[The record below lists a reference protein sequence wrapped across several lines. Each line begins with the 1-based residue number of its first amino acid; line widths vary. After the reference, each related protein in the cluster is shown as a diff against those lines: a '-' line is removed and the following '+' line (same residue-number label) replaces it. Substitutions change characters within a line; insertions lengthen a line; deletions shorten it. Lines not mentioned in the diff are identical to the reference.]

1 MVFSKPFYVFSWLF
15 LKRYFCAINK
25 LYQRK
30 MSDLTSKATVE
41 LQINGQQAQQT
52 LSQLRQN
59 ALQLESAIAKA
70 AATGNKT
77 DLKRLRKELT
87 DTKRQ
92 IREIESATQQVE
104 HVMRNLDKA
113 TPRELN
119 KALQT
124 LNRQL
129 DYIERGS
136 EAWKAQTDKIKRVKA
151 ELKAVNDQLRD
162 SEGFWDRFNRKMN
175 DWQTTLAA
183 GAAAVTGLVMA
194 GRSAV
199 KAYADMDAEMANVR
213 KFTGMT
219 AEQVELLNE
228 EFKKIDTRTARE
240 DLNKL
245 AEEAGKLGKTSQED
259 VLGFVRAANQI
270 NVALDELGDGATL
283 TLSKLTNIFGDEERL
298 GTEKAL
304 LAVGSVINEHS
315 QNCTAS
321 APYLA
326 NFAQR
331 MAGVGAQA
339 RMTIPEIMGLAAVLD
354 SQGQKVEMSS
364 TAVSKVIMDMFKQ
377 QDQIIKATGLNA
389 QKFKETVT
397 RNTNEGLLMLLEQLH
412 SLGNIDVLAP
422 VFKDMGENGARAAQV
437 ISALAG
443 NLEMIRWEQE
453 EAAKA
458 FEEANSVTEEYNV
471 QNNTVQAGL
480 DKARKRVSEM
490 AVELGEKLQPVMRHV
505 LSSTT
510 LLLRLLSTFVDFVG
524 KYKVEIISAAVA
536 IGVYNVA
543 VNLATIRTKAL
554 AAAHAAWNLIVR
566 TGNVLLPIYNVL
578 VLATSVAYNKVAGNA
593 TRAAAATRL
602 LNAAVKANPFG
613 LLATALVAA
622 VAAIAAWQSR
632 MRSARE
638 EQERLK
644 RESKQAATEI
654 KAVEGKIGEETSA
667 VKRLKEAID
676 SENIGSKKRN
686 ALINEFN
693 SRFRPY
699 LSHLLTEKSTA
710 QDLANAY
717 AEVVRN
723 LRSKL
728 LLEAKEKD
736 LKENV
741 GVRYGWEAQRLADYD
756 KVARDKGTAMTGVWL
771 KAAVDEEYSKGNMNV
786 RSLQDAVFKNH
797 IGPQRQREGYYN
809 SVENQLDT
817 SLGDLSTAYIRQY
830 ISTRVHEQRVNRKWQ
845 PYQKDIDA
853 AIEAG
858 MNVDDGG
865 GGGTGNVPTPTPTT
879 DTGGGSTD
887 KFQAEKDWKAR
898 EEATNRIAY
907 ATGEKDYI
915 AYTKRMLEI
924 EVDFNKKKLEHTD
937 LSSNERL
944 SIQAAYYEA
953 VQKQTE
959 NNNKLTIE
967 EEQAAYNEKVALEKQ
982 RFIDGEVSSAVYQE
996 TLEQMEMDHL
1006 RKMASLYAEGSK
1018 EQLQIQKQLQ
1028 DKLVANQQRH
1038 QRETEAAEK
1047 KHQDELAKMKD
1058 KYFGDNPSERQ
1069 AKYAADLALLTEVYN
1084 REIIAAGNNA
1094 KEKLRIE
1101 EAYQKARLALM
1112 EQYNIEGAE
1121 NNKGWLLQWNEDM
1134 MEFLESD
1141 FGKAVSGTLD
1151 VFTSSMSSVFQQL
1164 TTIVQAELEIQTAA
1178 INRKYDREISL
1189 AEGNNYKIKRL
1200 EKQKE
1205 KEIAKAKNEAN
1216 KKMFA
1221 MQVIQAVAQTATNA
1235 INAYG
1240 SAAAIPLVGFI
1251 MAPIAAAAAVA
1262 AGMLQVAAIKKQQQ
1276 ASEAQGYA
1284 SGGFTPEGRVD
1295 EPVGV
1300 VHAGEWVASQRLV
1313 HNPATRPILEALD
1326 YAQRTNTI
1334 GSLSAADVSSS
1345 ITAPAV
1351 LANSAVRSQSV
1362 PQQVIVQNVPEAP
1375 SDNGLTETIRLLRER
1390 LDEPF
1395 LTVNSVTG
1403 ETGIKQ
1409 AQDEYEKL
1417 IRNKTP
1423 KSRRT

>member
-1 MVFSKPFYVFSWLF
+1 M
-15 LKRYFCAINK
+15 
-25 LYQRK
+25 
-30 MSDLTSKATVE
+30 TSKATVE
-41 LQINGQQAQQT
+41 LLINGQQAQQT
-52 LSQLRQN
+52 LNQLRQN
-59 ALQLESAIAKA
+59 ALQLETAIAKA
-70 AATGNKT
+70 AATGNKA

-92 IREIESATQQVE
+92 IREMESATQQVDY
-104 HVMRNLDKA
+104 VLRNLDKA

-119 KALQT
+119 KALQN

-129 DYIERGS
+129 EYIERGS
-136 EAWKAQTDKIKRVKA
+136 EAWKAHTEKIKQVKA

-162 SEGFWDRFNRKMN
+162 SEGFWERFNRKMN
-175 DWQTTLAA
+175 DWQTTIAA
-183 GAAAVTGLVMA
+183 GAAAVTGLIMA

-219 AEQVELLNE
+219 AEQVAELNE

-304 LAVGSVINEHS
+304 LAVGSVINELS

-354 SQGQKVEMSS
+354 TQGQKVEMSS

-397 RNTNEGLLMLLEQLH
+397 KNTNEGLLMLLEQLH

-443 NLEMIRWEQE
+443 NLEMIKWEQQ

-458 FEEANSVTEEYNV
+458 FEEATSVTAEYDV

-480 DKARKRVSEM
+480 DKARKRVTEL

-505 LSSTT
+505 ISSTT
-510 LLLRLLSTFVDFVG
+510 LLLRFISMMVDFLV
-524 KYKVEIISAAVA
+524 KYKVEILSAAVA
-536 IGVYNVA
+536 VGIYNTA
-543 VNLATIRTKAL
+543 VHLATIRTKAA
-554 AAAHAAWNLIVR
+554 AAAHVVWNGLIR
-566 TGNVLLPIYNVL
+566 LGNALLPTYNL
-578 VLATSVAYNKVAGNA
+578 LLAGMKLAYERVVWQTRGA
-593 TRAAAATRL
+593 TAAQQAFNRAL
-602 LNAAVKANPFG
+602 KANPWG
-613 LLATALVAA
+613 LLLAGLTAA
-622 VAAIAAWQSR
+622 VAAIAAWR
-632 MRSARE
+632 AKVRAAAE

-644 RESKQAATEI
+644 KEAKQAATEI
-654 KAVEGKIGEETSA
+654 KEVEGKIAEETST
-667 VKRLKEAID
+667 VKRLKDAID
-676 SENIGSKKRN
+676 AENVGSNKRN
-686 ALINEFN
+686 ALIREFN
-693 SRFRPY
+693 NKFGTY
-699 LSHLLTEKSTA
+699 LSHMLTEKSTA
-710 QDLANAY
+710 QDIAAAY
-717 AEVVRN
+717 AEVVKN
-723 LRSKL
+723 LRAKM

-736 LKENV
+736 MKTTV
-741 GVRYGWEAQRLADYD
+741 GVRYGWEAQKLADYD
-756 KVARDKGTAMTGVWL
+756 KVARDHGSVMTGEWL
-771 KAAVDEEYSKGNMNV
+771 KAAVDEEYQKLMQNGGASY
-786 RSLQDAVFKNH
+786 SALQSAVFKNH
-797 IGPQRQREGYYN
+797 IAPQRMREGYYDN
-809 SVENQLDT
+809 VENQLDT
-817 SLGDLSTAYIRQY
+817 SMGDLSAAYMRQY
-830 ISTRVHEQRVNRKWQ
+830 ISTRVHEQRVNNKWK

-853 AIEAG
+853 AIETG
-858 MNVDDGG
+858 LNVDDGG
-865 GGGTGNVPTPTPTT
+865 GTGTVPTTTTTTT
-879 DTGGGSTD
+879 DSHTTKED
-887 KFQAEKDWKAR
+887 KFQSEKDWKTR
-898 EEATNRIAY
+898 EDALNRIAY
-907 ATGEKDYI
+907 ATGEKDFVE
-915 AYTKRMLEI
+915 YTKRMLEI
-924 EVDFNKKKLEHTD
+924 EVMFNSKKLAHTD
-937 LSSNERL
+937 LTEQERL
-944 SIQAAYYEA
+944 SIQAEYYEA
-953 VQKQTE
+953 VLKQTE
-959 NNNKLTIE
+959 NGTKLTIAE
-967 EEQAAYNEKVALEKQ
+967 EESAYNEKVATEKQ
-982 RFIDGEVSSAVYQE
+982 RYIDGQISYKVYEEAVEQ
-996 TLEQMEMDHL
+996 LEIDHL
-1006 RKMASLYAEGSK
+1006 QKMASLYADGSK
-1018 EQLQIQKQLQ
+1018 EQLQAQKLLQ
-1028 DKLVANQQRH
+1028 DKLLQNQQRH
-1038 QRETEAAEK
+1038 QREMEAAEK
-1047 KHQDELAKMKD
+1047 KHQDELAKMKE
-1058 KYFGDNPSERQ
+1058 KYFGDNPAERQ
-1069 AKYAADLALLTEVYN
+1069 AKYNADIALLQEVYN
-1084 REIIAAGNNA
+1084 REVLAAGNNA

-1101 EAYQKARLALM
+1101 RAFQKARLALM
-1112 EQYNIEGAE
+1112 EKYNIEGAE
-1121 NNKGWLLQWNEDM
+1121 NNKGWLRQWNDDM
-1134 MEFLESD
+1134 MDFLESD
-1141 FGKAVSGTLD
+1141 FGQAVSGTLE
-1151 VFTSSMSSVFQQL
+1151 VFSSSMSSIFQQL
-1164 TTIVQAELEIQTAA
+1164 TTIVQAELDIQTAA
-1178 INRKYDREISL
+1178 ITKKYDREISL
-1189 AEGNNYKIKRL
+1189 AEGNNYKVKKL

-1205 KEIAKAKNEAN
+1205 KEIAQAKNEAN

-1251 MAPIAAAAAVA
+1251 MAPIAAATAVA

-1284 SGGFTPEGRVD
+1284 SGGFTPEGGIN

-1300 VHAGEWVASQRLV
+1300 VHAGEWVASQKLV
-1313 HNPATRPILEALD
+1313 KNPATRPLLEALD

-1334 GSLSAADVSSS
+1334 GSLAASDVSQS

-1351 LANSAVRSQSV
+1351 LAQSAIRSQSV
-1362 PQQVIVQNVPEAP
+1362 PQPVIVQNVPSPAP
-1375 SDNGLTETIRLLRER
+1375 DNGLTDAIVLLRER
-1390 LDEPF
+1390 LDAPF

-1409 AQDEYEKL
+1409 AQEEYDKL

-1423 KSRRT
+1423 KSRR

>member
-1 MVFSKPFYVFSWLF
+1 
-15 LKRYFCAINK
+15 
-25 LYQRK
+25 
-30 MSDLTSKATVE
+30 MSDMTSKATVE
-41 LQINGQQAQQT
+41 LLINGQQAQQT
-52 LSQLRQN
+52 LNQLRQN
-59 ALQLESAIAKA
+59 ALQLETAIAKA
-70 AATGNKT
+70 AATGNKS

-92 IREIESATQQVE
+92 IREMESATQQVE
-104 HVMRNLDKA
+104 HVLRNLDKA

-119 KALQT
+119 KALQN

-129 DYIERGS
+129 EYIERGS
-136 EAWKAQTDKIKRVKA
+136 DAWKAHTEKIKQVKA

-162 SEGFWDRFNRKMN
+162 NEGFWDRFNRKMN
-175 DWQTTLAA
+175 DWQTTLMA
-183 GAAAVTGLVMA
+183 GTAAVTGLIMA

-199 KAYADMDAEMANVR
+199 RAYADMDAEMANVR

-219 AEQVELLNE
+219 AEQVAELNE

-304 LAVGSVINEHS
+304 LAVGSVINELS

-437 ISALAG
+437 ISALTG
-443 NLEMIRWEQE
+443 NLEMIKYEQQ

-458 FEEANSVTEEYNV
+458 FQEATSVTEEYDV

-480 DKARKRVSEM
+480 DKARKRVTEL

-505 LSSTT
+505 ISSTT
-510 LLLRLLSTFVDFVG
+510 LLLRFLSTLVDFIVR
-524 KYKVEIISAAVA
+524 YKVEILSAAVA
-536 IGVYNVA
+536 VGVYNVA
-543 VNLATIRTKAL
+543 VNIATIRTKA
-554 AAAHAAWNLIVR
+554 AAASHAIWNIAIKA
-566 TGNVLLPIYNVL
+566 GNALLPIYNIL

-622 VAAIAAWQSR
+622 VAGIAAWQAK

-644 RESKQAATEI
+644 REAMQAANEI
-654 KAVEGKIGEETSA
+654 KEVEGKIGEETSA

-676 SENIGSKKRN
+676 AENIGSNKRN

-693 SRFRPY
+693 TRFRPY

-723 LRSKL
+723 LRAKL

-736 LKENV
+736 MKETV
-741 GVRYGWEAQRLADYD
+741 GTRYGWEAQRLADYD
-756 KVARDKGTAMTGVWL
+756 KVARDKGTAMTGAWL
-771 KAAVDEEYSKGNMNV
+771 KAAVDEEYANGNMSYK
-786 RSLQDAVFKNH
+786 SLQSAVFRKH
-797 IGPQRQREGYYN
+797 IAPQQTREGYYD

-817 SLGDLSTAYIRQY
+817 SLSDLSAAYIRQY
-830 ISTRVHEQRVNRKWQ
+830 ISTRVHEQRVNRKWE

-865 GGGTGNVPTPTPTT
+865 GTGTVPTTTTTTTGSSGGT
-879 DTGGGSTD
+879 DD
-887 KFQAEKDWKAR
+887 KFKKEKDWKAR
-898 EEATNRIAY
+898 EEALNRIAY

-924 EVDFNKKKLEHTD
+924 EVEFNKKKLEHTD
-937 LSSNERL
+937 LTEDERL
-944 SIQAAYYEA
+944 SIQATYYEA
-953 VQKQTE
+953 LLKQSE
-959 NNNKLTIE
+959 NNTKLTIDE
-967 EEQAAYNEKVALEKQ
+967 EEAAYNDKLALEKQ
-982 RFIDGEVSSAVYQE
+982 RYIDGQVSYAVYQE
-996 TLEQMEMDHL
+996 TIEQMEIDHL
-1006 RKMASLYAEGSK
+1006 RKMASLYADRSR
-1018 EQLQIQKQLQ
+1018 EQLQAQRQLQ

-1038 QRETEAAEK
+1038 QREAEAAEK
-1047 KHQDELAKMKD
+1047 KHQDELAKMKE
-1058 KYFGDNPSERQ
+1058 KYFGDNPEERR
-1069 AKYAADLALLTEVYN
+1069 AKYNADLALLTEVYN
-1084 REIIAAGNNA
+1084 HEILAAGNNA

-1101 EAYQKARLALM
+1101 EAYQKARVALM
-1112 EQYNIEGAE
+1112 EKYNIEGAE
-1121 NNKGWLLQWNEDM
+1121 NNKNWLQQWNDDM

-1141 FGKAVSGTLD
+1141 FGKAVTGTLD
-1151 VFTSSMSSVFQQL
+1151 VFSSSMSSIFQQL

-1189 AEGNNYKIKRL
+1189 AEGNNYKIKKL

-1205 KEIAKAKNEAN
+1205 KDLAQAKNEAN

-1221 MQVIQAVAQTATNA
+1221 MQVIQAVAQMATNA

-1240 SAAAIPLVGFI
+1240 SAAAIPVVGFV
-1251 MAPIAAAAAVA
+1251 MAPIAAAMAVA

-1284 SGGFTPEGRVD
+1284 TGGFTPDGAID

-1300 VHAGEWVASQRLV
+1300 VHAGEWVASQKLV
-1313 HNPATRPILEALD
+1313 KNPATRPLLEALD
-1326 YAQRTNTI
+1326 YAQRTNSI
-1334 GSLSAADVSSS
+1334 GSLSASDVSQS

-1351 LANSAVRSQSV
+1351 LAQSAVRAQSV
-1362 PQQVIVQNVPEAP
+1362 PQQVIVQNVPEP
-1375 SDNGLTETIRLLRER
+1375 TPDNGLADTIRLLRDR

-1403 ETGIKQ
+1403 ETGMKQ
-1409 AQDEYEKL
+1409 AQDEYDKL

-1423 KSRRT
+1423 KSRR

>member
-1 MVFSKPFYVFSWLF
+1 
-15 LKRYFCAINK
+15 
-25 LYQRK
+25 
-30 MSDLTSKATVE
+30 MSDMTSKATVE
-41 LQINGQQAQQT
+41 LLINGQQAQQT
-52 LSQLRQN
+52 LNQLRQN
-59 ALQLESAIAKA
+59 ALQLETAIAKA
-70 AATGNKT
+70 AATGNKS

-92 IREIESATQQVE
+92 IREMESATQQVE
-104 HVMRNLDKA
+104 HVLRNLDKA

-119 KALQT
+119 KALQN

-129 DYIERGS
+129 EYIERGS
-136 EAWKAQTDKIKRVKA
+136 DAWKAHTEKIKQVKA

-162 SEGFWDRFNRKMN
+162 NEGFWDRFNRKMN
-175 DWQTTLAA
+175 DWQTTLMA
-183 GAAAVTGLVMA
+183 GTAAVTGLIMA

-199 KAYADMDAEMANVR
+199 RAYADMDAEMANVR

-219 AEQVELLNE
+219 AEQVAELNE

-304 LAVGSVINEHS
+304 LAVGSVINELS

-339 RMTIPEIMGLAAVLD
+339 QMTIPEIMGLAAVLD

-443 NLEMIRWEQE
+443 NLEMIKYEQQ

-458 FEEANSVTEEYNV
+458 FQEATSVTEEYDV

-480 DKARKRVSEM
+480 DKARKRVTEL

-505 LSSTT
+505 ISSTT
-510 LLLRLLSTFVDFVG
+510 LLLRFLSTLVDFIVR
-524 KYKVEIISAAVA
+524 YKVEILSAAVA
-536 IGVYNVA
+536 VGVYNVA
-543 VNLATIRTKAL
+543 VNIATIRTKAA
-554 AAAHAAWNLIVR
+554 AAAHAIWNIAIKA
-566 TGNVLLPIYNVL
+566 GNALLPIYNIL

-622 VAAIAAWQSR
+622 VAGIAAWQAK

-644 RESKQAATEI
+644 REAMQAANEI
-654 KAVEGKIGEETSA
+654 KEVEGKIGEETSA

-676 SENIGSKKRN
+676 AENIGSNKRN

-693 SRFRPY
+693 TRFRPY

-723 LRSKL
+723 LRAKL

-736 LKENV
+736 MKETV
-741 GVRYGWEAQRLADYD
+741 GTRYGWEAQRLADYD
-756 KVARDKGTAMTGVWL
+756 KVARDKGTAMTGAWL
-771 KAAVDEEYSKGNMNV
+771 KAAVDEEYANGNMSYK
-786 RSLQDAVFKNH
+786 SLQSAVFRKH
-797 IGPQRQREGYYN
+797 IAPQQTREGYYD

-817 SLGDLSTAYIRQY
+817 SLSDLSAAYIRQY
-830 ISTRVHEQRVNRKWQ
+830 ISTRVHEQRVNRKWE

-858 MNVDDGG
+858 LNVDV
-865 GGGTGNVPTPTPTT
+865 GGGTGTVPPTT
-879 DTGGGSTD
+879 TTTTGSSGGTDD
-887 KFQAEKDWKAR
+887 KFKKEKDWKAR
-898 EEATNRIAY
+898 EEALNRIAY

-924 EVDFNKKKLEHTD
+924 EVEFNKKKLEHTD
-937 LSSNERL
+937 LTEDERL
-944 SIQAAYYEA
+944 SIQATYYEA
-953 VQKQTE
+953 LLKQTE
-959 NNNKLTIE
+959 NNTKLTIDE
-967 EEQAAYNEKVALEKQ
+967 EEAAYNDKLALEKQ
-982 RFIDGEVSSAVYQE
+982 RYIDGQVSYAVYQE
-996 TLEQMEMDHL
+996 TIEQMEIDHL
-1006 RKMASLYAEGSK
+1006 RKMASLYADGSR
-1018 EQLQIQKQLQ
+1018 EQLQAQRQLQ

-1038 QRETEAAEK
+1038 QREAEAAEK
-1047 KHQDELAKMKD
+1047 KHQDELAKMKE
-1058 KYFGDNPSERQ
+1058 KYFGDNPEERR
-1069 AKYAADLALLTEVYN
+1069 AKYNADLALLTEVYN
-1084 REIIAAGNNA
+1084 HEILAAGNNA

-1101 EAYQKARLALM
+1101 EAYQKARVALM
-1112 EQYNIEGAE
+1112 EKYNIEGAE
-1121 NNKGWLLQWNEDM
+1121 NNKNWLQQWNDDM

-1141 FGKAVSGTLD
+1141 FGKAVTGTLD
-1151 VFTSSMSSVFQQL
+1151 VFSSSMSSIFQQL

-1189 AEGNNYKIKRL
+1189 AEGNNYKIKKL

-1205 KEIAKAKNEAN
+1205 KELAQAKNEAN

-1240 SAAAIPLVGFI
+1240 SAAAIPVVGFV
-1251 MAPIAAAAAVA
+1251 MAPIAAAMAVA

-1284 SGGFTPEGRVD
+1284 AGGFTPDGAVD

-1300 VHAGEWVASQRLV
+1300 VHAGEWVASQKLV
-1313 HNPATRPILEALD
+1313 KNPATRPLLEALD
-1326 YAQRTNTI
+1326 YAQRTNSI
-1334 GSLSAADVSSS
+1334 GSLSASDVSQS
-1345 ITAPAV
+1345 ITAPSV
-1351 LANSAVRSQSV
+1351 LAQSAVRAQSV
-1362 PQQVIVQNVPEAP
+1362 PLQVIVQNVPEP
-1375 SDNGLTETIRLLRER
+1375 TPDNGLADTIRLLRDR

-1403 ETGIKQ
+1403 ETGMKQ
-1409 AQDEYEKL
+1409 AQDEYDKL

-1423 KSRRT
+1423 KSRR

>member
-1 MVFSKPFYVFSWLF
+1 
-15 LKRYFCAINK
+15 
-25 LYQRK
+25 
-30 MSDLTSKATVE
+30 MSDMTSKATVE
-41 LQINGQQAQQT
+41 LLINGQQAQQT
-52 LSQLRQN
+52 LNQLRQN
-59 ALQLESAIAKA
+59 ALQLETAIAKA
-70 AATGNKT
+70 AATGNKS

-92 IREIESATQQVE
+92 IREMESATQQVE
-104 HVMRNLDKA
+104 HVLRNLDKA

-119 KALQT
+119 KTLQN

-129 DYIERGS
+129 EYMERGS
-136 EAWKAQTDKIKRVKA
+136 DAWKAHAEKIKKVKA

-175 DWQTTLAA
+175 DWQTTLMA
-183 GAAAVTGLVMA
+183 GTAAVTGLIMA

-199 KAYADMDAEMANVR
+199 RAYADMDAEMANVR

-219 AEQVELLNE
+219 AEQVAELNE

-283 TLSKLTNIFGDEERL
+283 TLSKLTNIFGDEEKL

-304 LAVGSVINEHS
+304 LAVGSVINELS

-443 NLEMIRWEQE
+443 NLEMIKYEQQ

-458 FEEANSVTEEYNV
+458 FQEATSVTEEYDV

-480 DKARKRVSEM
+480 DKARKRVTEL
-490 AVELGEKLQPVMRHV
+490 AVELGKKLQPVMRHV
-505 LSSTT
+505 ISSTT
-510 LLLRLLSTFVDFVG
+510 LLLRFLSTLVDFIVR
-524 KYKVEIISAAVA
+524 YKVEILSAAVA
-536 IGVYNVA
+536 VGVYNVA
-543 VNLATIRTKAL
+543 VNIATIRTKAA
-554 AAAHAAWNLIVR
+554 AAAHAVWNIAIKA
-566 TGNVLLPIYNVL
+566 GNALLPIYNIL

-622 VAAIAAWQSR
+622 VAGIAAWQAK

-644 RESKQAATEI
+644 REAMQAANEI
-654 KAVEGKIGEETSA
+654 KEVEGKIGEETSA

-676 SENIGSKKRN
+676 AENIGSNKRN

-693 SRFRPY
+693 TRFRPY

-723 LRSKL
+723 LRAKL

-736 LKENV
+736 MKETV
-741 GVRYGWEAQRLADYD
+741 GTRYGWEAQRLADYD
-756 KVARDKGTAMTGVWL
+756 KVAREKGTAMTGAWL
-771 KAAVDEEYSKGNMNV
+771 KAAVDEEYANGNMSYK
-786 RSLQDAVFKNH
+786 SLQSAVFRKH
-797 IGPQRQREGYYN
+797 IAPQQTREGYYD

-817 SLGDLSTAYIRQY
+817 SLSDLSAAYMRQY
-830 ISTRVHEQRVNRKWQ
+830 ISTRVHEQRVNRKWE

-858 MNVDDGG
+858 LNVDV
-865 GGGTGNVPTPTPTT
+865 GGGTGTVPTTT
-879 DTGGGSTD
+879 TTTTSSSGGTDD
-887 KFQAEKDWKAR
+887 KFKKEKDWKAR
-898 EEATNRIAY
+898 EEALNRIAY

-924 EVDFNKKKLEHTD
+924 EVEFNKKKLEHTD
-937 LSSNERL
+937 LTEDERL
-944 SIQAAYYEA
+944 SIQATYYEA
-953 VQKQTE
+953 LLKQTE
-959 NNNKLTIE
+959 NNTKLTIE
-967 EEQAAYNEKVALEKQ
+967 EEEAAYNDKLALEKQ
-982 RFIDGEVSSAVYQE
+982 RYIDGQVSYAVYQE
-996 TLEQMEMDHL
+996 TIEQMEIDHL
-1006 RKMASLYAEGSK
+1006 RKMASLYADGSR
-1018 EQLQIQKQLQ
+1018 EQLQAQRQLQ

-1038 QRETEAAEK
+1038 QREAEAAEK
-1047 KHQDELAKMKD
+1047 KHQDELAKMKE
-1058 KYFGDNPSERQ
+1058 KYFGDNPEERRV
-1069 AKYAADLALLTEVYN
+1069 KYNADLALLTEVYN
-1084 REIIAAGNNA
+1084 REILAAGNNA

-1101 EAYQKARLALM
+1101 EAYQKARIALM
-1112 EQYNIEGAE
+1112 EKYNIEGAE
-1121 NNKGWLLQWNEDM
+1121 NNKNWLQQWNDDM

-1141 FGKAVSGTLD
+1141 FGKAVTGTLD
-1151 VFTSSMSSVFQQL
+1151 VFSSSMSSIFQQL

-1189 AEGNNYKIKRL
+1189 AEGNNYKIKKL

-1205 KEIAKAKNEAN
+1205 KELAQAKNEAN

-1240 SAAAIPLVGFI
+1240 SAAAIPVVGFV
-1251 MAPIAAAAAVA
+1251 MAPIAAAMAVA

-1284 SGGFTPEGRVD
+1284 AGGFTPDGAID

-1300 VHAGEWVASQRLV
+1300 VHAGEWVASQKLV
-1313 HNPATRPILEALD
+1313 KNPATRPLLEALD
-1326 YAQRTNTI
+1326 YAQRTNSI
-1334 GSLSAADVSSS
+1334 GSLSASDVSQS
-1345 ITAPAV
+1345 ITAPSV
-1351 LANSAVRSQSV
+1351 LAQSAVRAQSV
-1362 PQQVIVQNVPEAP
+1362 PQQVIVQNVPEP
-1375 SDNGLTETIRLLRER
+1375 TPDNGLADTIRLLRDR

-1403 ETGIKQ
+1403 ETGMKQ
-1409 AQDEYEKL
+1409 AQDEYDKL

-1423 KSRRT
+1423 KSRR

>member
-1 MVFSKPFYVFSWLF
+1 
-15 LKRYFCAINK
+15 
-25 LYQRK
+25 
-30 MSDLTSKATVE
+30 MSDMTSKATVE
-41 LQINGQQAQQT
+41 LLINGQQAQQT
-52 LSQLRQN
+52 LNQLRQN
-59 ALQLESAIAKA
+59 ALQLETAIAKA
-70 AATGNKT
+70 AATGNKS

-92 IREIESATQQVE
+92 IREMESATQQVE
-104 HVMRNLDKA
+104 HVLRNLDKA

-119 KALQT
+119 KALQN

-129 DYIERGS
+129 EYIERGS
-136 EAWKAQTDKIKRVKA
+136 DAWKAHTEKIKQVKA

-162 SEGFWDRFNRKMN
+162 NEGFWDRFNRKMN
-175 DWQTTLAA
+175 DWQTTLMA
-183 GAAAVTGLVMA
+183 GTAAVTGLIMA

-199 KAYADMDAEMANVR
+199 RAYADMDAEMANVR

-219 AEQVELLNE
+219 AEQVAELNE

-304 LAVGSVINEHS
+304 LAVGSVINELS

-443 NLEMIRWEQE
+443 NLEMIKYEQQ

-458 FEEANSVTEEYNV
+458 FQEATSVTEEYDV

-480 DKARKRVSEM
+480 DKARKRVTEL

-505 LSSTT
+505 ISSTT
-510 LLLRLLSTFVDFVG
+510 LLLRFLSTLVDFIVR
-524 KYKVEIISAAVA
+524 YKVEILSAAVA
-536 IGVYNVA
+536 VGVYNVA
-543 VNLATIRTKAL
+543 VNIATIRTKAA
-554 AAAHAAWNLIVR
+554 AAAHAIWNIAIKA
-566 TGNVLLPIYNVL
+566 GNALLPIYNIL

-622 VAAIAAWQSR
+622 VAGIAAWQAK

-644 RESKQAATEI
+644 REAMQAANEI
-654 KAVEGKIGEETSA
+654 KEVEGKIGEETSA

-676 SENIGSKKRN
+676 AENIGSNKRN

-693 SRFRPY
+693 TRFRPY

-723 LRSKL
+723 LRAKL

-736 LKENV
+736 MKETV
-741 GVRYGWEAQRLADYD
+741 GTRYGWEAQRLADYD
-756 KVARDKGTAMTGVWL
+756 KVARDKGTAMTGAWL
-771 KAAVDEEYSKGNMNV
+771 KAAVDEEYANGNMSYK
-786 RSLQDAVFKNH
+786 SLQSAVFRKH
-797 IGPQRQREGYYN
+797 IAPQQTREGYYD

-817 SLGDLSTAYIRQY
+817 SLSDLSAAYIRQY
-830 ISTRVHEQRVNRKWQ
+830 ISTRVHEQRVNRKWE

-858 MNVDDGG
+858 LNVDV
-865 GGGTGNVPTPTPTT
+865 GGGTGTVPTTT
-879 DTGGGSTD
+879 TTTTSSSGGTDD
-887 KFQAEKDWKAR
+887 KFKKEKDWKAR
-898 EEATNRIAY
+898 EEALNRIAY

-924 EVDFNKKKLEHTD
+924 EVEFNKKKLEHTD
-937 LSSNERL
+937 LTEDERL
-944 SIQAAYYEA
+944 SIQATYYEA
-953 VQKQTE
+953 LLKQTE
-959 NNNKLTIE
+959 NNTKLTIE
-967 EEQAAYNEKVALEKQ
+967 EEEAAYNDKLALEKQ
-982 RFIDGEVSSAVYQE
+982 RYIDGQVSYAVYQE
-996 TLEQMEMDHL
+996 TIEQMEIDHL
-1006 RKMASLYAEGSK
+1006 RKMASLYADGSR
-1018 EQLQIQKQLQ
+1018 EQLQAQRQLQ

-1038 QRETEAAEK
+1038 QREAEAAEK
-1047 KHQDELAKMKD
+1047 KHQDELAKMKE
-1058 KYFGDNPSERQ
+1058 KYFGDNPEERR
-1069 AKYAADLALLTEVYN
+1069 AKYNADLALLTEVYN
-1084 REIIAAGNNA
+1084 REILAAGNNA

-1101 EAYQKARLALM
+1101 EAYQKARVALM
-1112 EQYNIEGAE
+1112 EKYNIEGAE
-1121 NNKGWLLQWNEDM
+1121 NNKNWLQQWNDDM

-1141 FGKAVSGTLD
+1141 FGKAVTGTLD
-1151 VFTSSMSSVFQQL
+1151 VFSSSMSSIFQQL

-1189 AEGNNYKIKRL
+1189 AEGNNYKIKKL

-1205 KEIAKAKNEAN
+1205 KELAQAKNEAN

-1240 SAAAIPLVGFI
+1240 SAAAIPVVGFV
-1251 MAPIAAAAAVA
+1251 MAPIAAAMAVA

-1284 SGGFTPEGRVD
+1284 AGGFTPDGAID

-1300 VHAGEWVASQRLV
+1300 VHAGEWVASQKLV
-1313 HNPATRPILEALD
+1313 KNPATRPLLEALD
-1326 YAQRTNTI
+1326 YAQRTNSI
-1334 GSLSAADVSSS
+1334 GSLSASDVSQS
-1345 ITAPAV
+1345 ITAPSV
-1351 LANSAVRSQSV
+1351 LAQSAVRAQSV
-1362 PQQVIVQNVPEAP
+1362 PLQVIVQNVPEP
-1375 SDNGLTETIRLLRER
+1375 TPDNGLADTIRLLRDR

-1403 ETGIKQ
+1403 ETGMKQ
-1409 AQDEYEKL
+1409 AQDEYDKL

-1423 KSRRT
+1423 KSRR

>member
-1 MVFSKPFYVFSWLF
+1 M
-15 LKRYFCAINK
+15 
-25 LYQRK
+25 
-30 MSDLTSKATVE
+30 TSKATVE
-41 LQINGQQAQQT
+41 LLINGQQAQQT
-52 LSQLRQN
+52 LNQLRQN

-92 IREIESATQQVE
+92 IREMESATQQVD
-104 HVMRNLDKA
+104 HVLRNLDKA

-119 KALQT
+119 KALQN

-129 DYIERGS
+129 EYIERGS
-136 EAWKAQTDKIKRVKA
+136 EAWKAHTEKIKQVKA
-151 ELKAVNDQLRD
+151 EIKAVNDQLRD
-162 SEGFWDRFNRKMN
+162 SEGFWERFNRKMN

-183 GAAAVTGLVMA
+183 GAAAVTGLIMA

-199 KAYADMDAEMANVR
+199 SAYADMDAEMANVR

-219 AEQVELLNE
+219 AEEVAALNE

-270 NVALDELGDGATL
+270 NVALDELGEGATL

-304 LAVGSVINEHS
+304 LAVGSVINELS

-354 SQGQKVEMSS
+354 TQGQKVEMSS

-422 VFKDMGENGARAAQV
+422 VFKEMGENGARAAQV

-443 NLEMIRWEQE
+443 NLEMIRWEQQ

-458 FEEANSVTEEYNV
+458 FEEATSVTAEYEV
-471 QNNTVQAGL
+471 QNTTVQAGL
-480 DKARKRVSEM
+480 EKARKRVTEL

-505 LSSTT
+505 ISSTT
-510 LLLRLLSTFVDFVG
+510 LLLRFISMMVDFIVR
-524 KYKVEIISAAVA
+524 YKVEIVSAAVA
-536 IGVYNVA
+536 VGIYNTA
-543 VNLATIRTKAL
+543 VHLATIRTKAA
-554 AAAHAAWNLIVR
+554 AAAHAVWNVAIKA
-566 TGNVLLPIYNVL
+566 GNLLLPIYNVL

-622 VAAIAAWQSR
+622 VAGIAAWQAK

-644 RESKQAATEI
+644 REAKQAATEI
-654 KAVEGKIGEETSA
+654 KAVEGKIGAETSA

-676 SENIGSKKRN
+676 SENMGSKRRN

-693 SRFRPY
+693 SRFQPY
-699 LSHLLTEKSTA
+699 LTHLLNEKSTA

-723 LRSKL
+723 LRAKL

-736 LKENV
+736 LKETV
-741 GVRYGWEAQRLADYD
+741 GVRYGWEAQRLADFD
-756 KVARDKGTAMTGVWL
+756 AAARESGSVMTGAWL
-771 KAAVDEEYSKGNMNV
+771 KAAVDEQYAKGNMSYN
-786 RSLQDAVFKNH
+786 SLQSTVFKNAYAPMM
-797 IGPQRQREGYYN
+797 IRDGYGSSGYDQEAN
-809 SVENQLDT
+809 SLMQERMAD
-817 SLGDLSTAYIRQY
+817 YIRQY
-830 ISTRVHEQRVNRKWQ
+830 ISTRVHEQQVNRKWA
-845 PYQKDIDA
+845 PYQNEIDA

-858 MNVDDGG
+858 LNVDGGG
-865 GGGTGNVPTPTPTT
+865 GGGTGTVPTTNTTT
-879 DTGGGSTD
+879 DNGGGGSVD
-887 KFQAEKDWKAR
+887 KFQSEKDWKAR
-898 EEATNRIAY
+898 EDALNRIAY
-907 ATGEKDYI
+907 AKGEKDYI

-924 EVDFNKKKLEHTD
+924 EVEFNRKKLAHTD
-937 LSSNERL
+937 LTGEERL

-953 VQKQTE
+953 LAKQTE
-959 NNNKLTIE
+959 NNTKLTIAE
-967 EEQAAYNEKVALEKQ
+967 EEAAYNEQVATEKQ
-982 RFIDGEVSSAVYQE
+982 RYIDGQISYKVYEEAVEQ
-996 TLEQMEMDHL
+996 LELEHL
-1006 RKMASLYAEGSK
+1006 RRMASLYADGSK
-1018 EQLQIQKQLQ
+1018 EQLQAQRQLQ

-1047 KHQDELAKMKD
+1047 KHQDELAKMKE
-1058 KYFGDNPSERQ
+1058 KFFGDNPAERQ
-1069 AKYAADLALLTEVYN
+1069 AKYDADIALLTEVYN
-1084 REIIAAGNNA
+1084 REILAAGNNA

-1101 EAYQKARLALM
+1101 KAYQKARLALM
-1112 EQYNIEGAE
+1112 EKYNIEGTE
-1121 NNKGWLLQWNEDM
+1121 NNKGWLRQWNEDM
-1134 MEFLESD
+1134 VEFLESD
-1141 FGKAVSGTLD
+1141 FGQAVSGTLD
-1151 VFTSSMSSVFQQL
+1151 LFSSSMSSIFQQL

-1178 INRKYDREISL
+1178 INKKYDREISL

-1205 KEIAKAKNEAN
+1205 TEIAKAKNEAN

-1251 MAPIAAAAAVA
+1251 MAPIAAATAVA

-1284 SGGFTPEGRVD
+1284 QGGFTPEGGVN
-1295 EPVGV
+1295 EPVGI

-1313 HNPATRPILEALD
+1313 KNPATRPLLEALD

-1334 GSLSAADVSSS
+1334 GSLSAANVSST

-1351 LANSAVRSQSV
+1351 LAQSAVRSQSV
-1362 PQQVIVQNVPEAP
+1362 PQQVVVQNVPSTAP
-1375 SDNGLTETIRLLRER
+1375 DNGLADAIVLLRER
-1390 LDEPF
+1390 LEAPF

-1409 AQDEYEKL
+1409 AQEEYDKL

-1423 KSRRT
+1423 KSRR

>member
-1 MVFSKPFYVFSWLF
+1 
-15 LKRYFCAINK
+15 
-25 LYQRK
+25 
-30 MSDLTSKATVE
+30 MSDMTSKATVE
-41 LQINGQQAQQT
+41 LLINGQQAQQT
-52 LSQLRQN
+52 LNQLRQN
-59 ALQLESAIAKA
+59 ALQLETAIAKA
-70 AATGNKT
+70 AATGNKS

-92 IREIESATQQVE
+92 IREMESATQQVE
-104 HVMRNLDKA
+104 HVLRNLDKA

-119 KALQT
+119 KALQN

-129 DYIERGS
+129 EYIERGS
-136 EAWKAQTDKIKRVKA
+136 DAWKAHTEKIKQVKA

-162 SEGFWDRFNRKMN
+162 NEGFWDRFNRKMN
-175 DWQTTLAA
+175 DWQTTLMA
-183 GAAAVTGLVMA
+183 GAAAVTGLIMA

-199 KAYADMDAEMANVR
+199 RAYADMDAEMANVR

-219 AEQVELLNE
+219 AEQVAELNE

-304 LAVGSVINEHS
+304 LAVGSVINELS

-339 RMTIPEIMGLAAVLD
+339 QMTIPEIMGLAAVLD

-443 NLEMIRWEQE
+443 NLEMIKYEQQ

-458 FEEANSVTEEYNV
+458 FQEATSVTEEYDV

-480 DKARKRVSEM
+480 DKARKRVTEL

-505 LSSTT
+505 ISSTT
-510 LLLRLLSTFVDFVG
+510 LLLRFLSTLVDFIVR
-524 KYKVEIISAAVA
+524 YKVEILSAAVA
-536 IGVYNVA
+536 VGVYNVA
-543 VNLATIRTKAL
+543 VNIATIRTKAA
-554 AAAHAAWNLIVR
+554 AAAHAVWNIAIKA
-566 TGNVLLPIYNVL
+566 GNALLPIYNIL

-622 VAAIAAWQSR
+622 VAGIAAWQAK

-644 RESKQAATEI
+644 REAMQAANEI
-654 KAVEGKIGEETSA
+654 KEVEGKIGEETSA

-676 SENIGSKKRN
+676 AENIGSNKRN

-693 SRFRPY
+693 TRFRPY

-723 LRSKL
+723 LRAKL

-736 LKENV
+736 MKETV
-741 GVRYGWEAQRLADYD
+741 GTRYGWEAQRLADYD
-756 KVARDKGTAMTGVWL
+756 KVARDKGTAMTGAWL
-771 KAAVDEEYSKGNMNV
+771 KAAVDEEYANGNMSYK
-786 RSLQDAVFKNH
+786 SLQSAVFRKH
-797 IGPQRQREGYYN
+797 IAPQQTREGYYD

-817 SLGDLSTAYIRQY
+817 SLSDLSAAYMRQY
-830 ISTRVHEQRVNRKWQ
+830 ISTRVHEQRVNRKWE

-858 MNVDDGG
+858 LNVDV
-865 GGGTGNVPTPTPTT
+865 GGGTGTVPTTT
-879 DTGGGSTD
+879 TTTTSSSGGTDD
-887 KFQAEKDWKAR
+887 KFKKEMDWKAR
-898 EEATNRIAY
+898 EEAFNRIAY

-924 EVDFNKKKLEHTD
+924 EVEFNKKKLEHTD
-937 LSSNERL
+937 LTEDERL
-944 SIQAAYYEA
+944 SIQATYYEA
-953 VQKQTE
+953 LLKQSE
-959 NNNKLTIE
+959 NNTKLTIE
-967 EEQAAYNEKVALEKQ
+967 EEEAAYNDKLALEKQ
-982 RFIDGEVSSAVYQE
+982 RYIDGQVSYAVYQE
-996 TLEQMEMDHL
+996 TIEQMEIDHL
-1006 RKMASLYAEGSK
+1006 RKMASLYADGSR
-1018 EQLQIQKQLQ
+1018 EQLQAQRQLQ

-1038 QRETEAAEK
+1038 QREAEAAEK
-1047 KHQDELAKMKD
+1047 KHQDELAKMKE
-1058 KYFGDNPSERQ
+1058 KYFGDNPEERR
-1069 AKYAADLALLTEVYN
+1069 AKYNADLALLTEVYN
-1084 REIIAAGNNA
+1084 REILAAGNNA

-1101 EAYQKARLALM
+1101 EAYQKARMALM
-1112 EQYNIEGAE
+1112 EKYNIEGAE
-1121 NNKGWLLQWNEDM
+1121 NNKNWLQQWNDEM

-1141 FGKAVSGTLD
+1141 FGKAVTGTLD
-1151 VFTSSMSSVFQQL
+1151 VFSSSMSSIFQQL

-1189 AEGNNYKIKRL
+1189 AEGNNYKIKKL

-1205 KEIAKAKNEAN
+1205 KDLAQAKNEAN

-1240 SAAAIPLVGFI
+1240 SAAAIPVVGFV
-1251 MAPIAAAAAVA
+1251 MAPIAAAMAVA

-1284 SGGFTPEGRVD
+1284 TGGFTPDGAID

-1300 VHAGEWVASQRLV
+1300 VHAGEWVASQKLV
-1313 HNPATRPILEALD
+1313 KNPATRPLLEALD
-1326 YAQRTNTI
+1326 YAQRTNSI
-1334 GSLSAADVSSS
+1334 GSLSASDVSQS

-1351 LANSAVRSQSV
+1351 LAQSAVRAQSV
-1362 PQQVIVQNVPEAP
+1362 PQQVIVQNVPEP
-1375 SDNGLTETIRLLRER
+1375 TPDNGLADTIRLLRDR

-1403 ETGIKQ
+1403 ETGMKQ
-1409 AQDEYEKL
+1409 AQDEYDKL

-1423 KSRRT
+1423 KSRR

>member
-1 MVFSKPFYVFSWLF
+1 
-15 LKRYFCAINK
+15 
-25 LYQRK
+25 
-30 MSDLTSKATVE
+30 MSDMTSKATVE
-41 LQINGQQAQQT
+41 LLINGQQAQQT
-52 LSQLRQN
+52 LNQLRQN
-59 ALQLESAIAKA
+59 ALQLETAIAKA
-70 AATGNKT
+70 AATGNKA

-104 HVMRNLDKA
+104 HVMRNLDRA

-129 DYIERGS
+129 EYVERGS
-136 EAWKAQTDKIKRVKA
+136 EAWKQHTEKIKRVKA

-175 DWQTTLAA
+175 DWQTTLMA

-270 NVALDELGDGATL
+270 NVALDELGEGATL

-304 LAVGSVINEHS
+304 LAVGSVINELS

-389 QKFKETVT
+389 HKFKETVT
-397 RNTNEGLLMLLEQLH
+397 RDTNEGLLMLLEQLH

-443 NLEMIRWEQE
+443 NLEMIKYQQE
-453 EAAKA
+453 EAARA
-458 FEEANSVTEEYNV
+458 FQEATSVTEEYDV

-480 DKARKRVSEM
+480 DKARKRVTEL

-505 LSSTT
+505 ISSTT
-510 LLLRLLSTFVDFVG
+510 LLLRFLSMMVDFIVR
-524 KYKVEIISAAVA
+524 YKVEILSAAVA
-536 IGVYNVA
+536 VGVYNVA
-543 VNLATIRTKAL
+543 VNIATIRTKAA
-554 AAAHAAWNLIVR
+554 AAAHAIWNIAIKA
-566 TGNVLLPIYNVL
+566 GNALLPIYNIL

-613 LLATALVAA
+613 LLATALIAA
-622 VAAIAAWQSR
+622 VAAIAAWQSK

-644 RESKQAATEI
+644 RESMQAAKEI
-654 KAVEGKIGEETSA
+654 KEVEGKIAEETSA
-667 VKRLKEAID
+667 VKRLKDAID
-676 SENIGSKKRN
+676 SENMGSKRRN

-693 SRFRPY
+693 TRFRPY

-723 LRSKL
+723 LRAKM
-728 LLEAKEKD
+728 LLEARESDMKQE
-736 LKENV
+736 V
-741 GVRYGWEAQRLADYD
+741 GTRYGWEAQRLADFD
-756 KVARDKGTAMTGVWL
+756 ASARKAGSVMNGAWL
-771 KAAVDEEYSKGNMNV
+771 KAAVDEQYAKGN
-786 RSLQDAVFKNH
+786 RSYKTLQNAVFKNAYA
-797 IGPQRQREGYYN
+797 PMMMRDGYGSDSYDWDAH
-809 SVENQLDT
+809 SVMSDNMA
-817 SLGDLSTAYIRQY
+817 AYIRQY
-830 ISTRVHEQRVNRKWQ
+830 ISTRVHEQRVNQKWA

-858 MNVDDGG
+858 LNVDDGG
-865 GGGTGNVPTPTPTT
+865 GGGTGTVPTTT
-879 DTGGGSTD
+879 TTSDSSGATVD
-887 KFQAEKDWKAR
+887 KFQSEKDWKTH
-898 EEATNRIAY
+898 EEAVNRIAY
-907 ATGEKDYI
+907 AKGEKDYI

-937 LSSNERL
+937 LTEEERL

-953 VQKQTE
+953 LMKQEE
-959 NNNKLTIE
+959 NKTKLSIE
-967 EEQAAYNEKVALEKQ
+967 EEEAAYNEKVALEKQ
-982 RFIDGEVSSAVYQE
+982 RYIDGEVSNAVYQE
-996 TLEQMEMDHL
+996 TIEQMEMDHL
-1006 RKMASLYAEGSK
+1006 RKMASLYAEGSR
-1018 EQLQIQKQLQ
+1018 EQLQTQRQLQ

-1047 KHQDELAKMKD
+1047 KHQDELAKMKE
-1058 KYFGDNPSERQ
+1058 KYFGDNPEERRT
-1069 AKYAADLALLTEVYN
+1069 KYNADLALLTEVYN
-1084 REIIAAGNNA
+1084 REILAAGNNA

-1101 EAYQKARLALM
+1101 EAFQKARLALM
-1112 EQYNIEGAE
+1112 EKYNIEGAE
-1121 NNKGWLLQWNEDM
+1121 NNKLWLQQWNDDM
-1134 MEFLESD
+1134 LEFLESD
-1141 FGKAVSGTLD
+1141 FGKAVTGTLD
-1151 VFTSSMSSVFQQL
+1151 VFSSSMSSIFQQL

-1200 EKQKE
+1200 ERQKE
-1205 KEIAKAKNEAN
+1205 KEIAQAKNEAN

-1251 MAPIAAAAAVA
+1251 MAPIAAATAVA

-1284 SGGFTPEGRVD
+1284 SGGFTPDGAVD

-1300 VHAGEWVASQRLV
+1300 VHAGEWVASQKLV
-1313 HNPATRPILEALD
+1313 KNPATRPLLEALD
-1326 YAQRTNTI
+1326 YAQRTNSI
-1334 GSLSAADVSSS
+1334 GSLSASDVSQS
-1345 ITAPAV
+1345 ITAPSV
-1351 LANSAVRSQSV
+1351 LARTATRAQQV
-1362 PQQVIVQNVPEAP
+1362 PQQVVVQNVPEP
-1375 SDNGLTETIRLLRER
+1375 TPDNGLTDAIRLLKER

-1403 ETGIKQ
+1403 ETGMKQ

-1423 KSRRT
+1423 KSRR

>member
-1 MVFSKPFYVFSWLF
+1 M
-15 LKRYFCAINK
+15 
-25 LYQRK
+25 
-30 MSDLTSKATVE
+30 TSKATVE
-41 LQINGQQAQQT
+41 LLINGQQAQQT
-52 LSQLRQN
+52 LNQLRQN
-59 ALQLESAIAKA
+59 ALQLETAIAKA
-70 AATGNKT
+70 AATGNKS

-92 IREIESATQQVE
+92 IREMESATQQVE
-104 HVMRNLDKA
+104 HVLRNLDKA

-119 KALQT
+119 KALQN

-129 DYIERGS
+129 EYIERGS
-136 EAWKAQTDKIKRVKA
+136 DAWKAHTEKIKQVKA

-162 SEGFWDRFNRKMN
+162 NEGFWDRFNRKMN
-175 DWQTTLAA
+175 DWQTTLMA
-183 GAAAVTGLVMA
+183 GTAAVTGLIMA

-199 KAYADMDAEMANVR
+199 RAYADMDAEMANVR

-219 AEQVELLNE
+219 AEQVAELNE

-304 LAVGSVINEHS
+304 LAVGSVINELS

-443 NLEMIRWEQE
+443 NLEMIKYEQQ

-458 FEEANSVTEEYNV
+458 FQEATSVTEEYDV

-480 DKARKRVSEM
+480 DKARKRVTEL

-505 LSSTT
+505 ISSTT
-510 LLLRLLSTFVDFVG
+510 LLLRFLSTLVDFIVR
-524 KYKVEIISAAVA
+524 YKVEILSAAVA
-536 IGVYNVA
+536 VGVYNVA
-543 VNLATIRTKAL
+543 VNIATIRTKAA
-554 AAAHAAWNLIVR
+554 AAAHAVWNIAIKA
-566 TGNVLLPIYNVL
+566 GNALLPIYNIL

-622 VAAIAAWQSR
+622 VAGIAAWQAK

-644 RESKQAATEI
+644 REAMQAANEI
-654 KAVEGKIGEETSA
+654 KEVEGKIGEETSA

-676 SENIGSKKRN
+676 AENIGSNKRN

-693 SRFRPY
+693 TRFRPY

-723 LRSKL
+723 LRAKL

-736 LKENV
+736 MKETV
-741 GVRYGWEAQRLADYD
+741 GTRYGWEAQRLADYD
-756 KVARDKGTAMTGVWL
+756 KVARDKGTAMTGAWL
-771 KAAVDEEYSKGNMNV
+771 KAAVDEEYANGNMSYK
-786 RSLQDAVFKNH
+786 SLQSAVFRKH
-797 IGPQRQREGYYN
+797 IAPQQTREGYYD

-817 SLGDLSTAYIRQY
+817 SLSDLSAAYIRQY
-830 ISTRVHEQRVNRKWQ
+830 ISTRVHEQRVNRKWE

-858 MNVDDGG
+858 LNVDV
-865 GGGTGNVPTPTPTT
+865 GGGTGTVPTTT
-879 DTGGGSTD
+879 TTTTSSSGGNDD
-887 KFQAEKDWKAR
+887 KFKKEKDWKAR
-898 EEATNRIAY
+898 EEALNRIAY

-924 EVDFNKKKLEHTD
+924 EVEFNKKKLEHTD
-937 LSSNERL
+937 LTEDERL
-944 SIQAAYYEA
+944 SIQATYYEA
-953 VQKQTE
+953 LLKQTE
-959 NNNKLTIE
+959 NNTKLTIE
-967 EEQAAYNEKVALEKQ
+967 EEEAAYNDKLALEKQ
-982 RFIDGEVSSAVYQE
+982 RYIDGQVSYAVYQE
-996 TLEQMEMDHL
+996 TIEQMEIDHL
-1006 RKMASLYAEGSK
+1006 RKMASLYADGSR
-1018 EQLQIQKQLQ
+1018 EQLQAQRQLQ

-1038 QRETEAAEK
+1038 QREAEAAEK
-1047 KHQDELAKMKD
+1047 KHQDELAKMKE
-1058 KYFGDNPSERQ
+1058 KYFGDNPEERR
-1069 AKYAADLALLTEVYN
+1069 AKYNADLALLTEVYN
-1084 REIIAAGNNA
+1084 REILAAGNNA

-1101 EAYQKARLALM
+1101 EAYQKARMALM
-1112 EQYNIEGAE
+1112 EKYNIEGAE
-1121 NNKGWLLQWNEDM
+1121 NNKNWLQQWNDEM

-1141 FGKAVSGTLD
+1141 FGKAVTGTLD
-1151 VFTSSMSSVFQQL
+1151 VFSSSMSSIFQQL

-1189 AEGNNYKIKRL
+1189 AEGNNYKIKKL

-1205 KEIAKAKNEAN
+1205 KDLAQAKNEAN

-1240 SAAAIPLVGFI
+1240 SAAAIPVVGFV
-1251 MAPIAAAAAVA
+1251 MAPIAAAMAVA

-1284 SGGFTPEGRVD
+1284 TGGFTPDGAVD

-1300 VHAGEWVASQRLV
+1300 VHAGEWVASQKLV
-1313 HNPATRPILEALD
+1313 KNPATRPLLEALD
-1326 YAQRTNTI
+1326 YAQRTNSI
-1334 GSLSAADVSSS
+1334 GSLSASDVSQS

-1351 LANSAVRSQSV
+1351 LAQSAVRAQSV
-1362 PQQVIVQNVPEAP
+1362 PQQVIVQNVPEP
-1375 SDNGLTETIRLLRER
+1375 TPDNGLADTIRLLRDR

-1403 ETGIKQ
+1403 ETGMKQ
-1409 AQDEYEKL
+1409 AQDEYDKL

-1423 KSRRT
+1423 KSRR

>member
-1 MVFSKPFYVFSWLF
+1 M
-15 LKRYFCAINK
+15 
-25 LYQRK
+25 
-30 MSDLTSKATVE
+30 TSKATVE
-41 LQINGQQAQQT
+41 LLINGQQAQQT
-52 LSQLRQN
+52 LNQLRQN
-59 ALQLESAIAKA
+59 ALQLETAIAKA
-70 AATGNKT
+70 AATGNKS

-92 IREIESATQQVE
+92 IREMESATQQVE
-104 HVMRNLDKA
+104 HVLRNLDKA

-119 KALQT
+119 KALQN

-129 DYIERGS
+129 EYIERGS
-136 EAWKAQTDKIKRVKA
+136 DAWKAHTEKIKQVKA

-162 SEGFWDRFNRKMN
+162 NEGFWDRFNRKMN
-175 DWQTTLAA
+175 DWQTTLMA
-183 GAAAVTGLVMA
+183 GTAAVTGLIMA

-199 KAYADMDAEMANVR
+199 RAYAEMDAEMANVR

-219 AEQVELLNE
+219 AEQVAELNE

-304 LAVGSVINEHS
+304 LAVGSVINELS

-443 NLEMIRWEQE
+443 NLEMIKYEQQ

-458 FEEANSVTEEYNV
+458 FQEATSVTEEYDV

-480 DKARKRVSEM
+480 DKARKRVTEL

-505 LSSTT
+505 ISSTT
-510 LLLRLLSTFVDFVG
+510 LLLRFLSTLVDFIVR
-524 KYKVEIISAAVA
+524 YKVEILSAAVA
-536 IGVYNVA
+536 VGVYNVA
-543 VNLATIRTKAL
+543 VNIATIRTKAA
-554 AAAHAAWNLIVR
+554 AAAHAVWNIAIKA
-566 TGNVLLPIYNVL
+566 GNALLPIYNIL

-622 VAAIAAWQSR
+622 VAGIAAWQAK

-644 RESKQAATEI
+644 REAMQAANEI
-654 KAVEGKIGEETSA
+654 KEVEGKIGEETSA

-676 SENIGSKKRN
+676 AENIGSNKRN

-693 SRFRPY
+693 TRFRPY

-723 LRSKL
+723 LRAKL

-736 LKENV
+736 MKETV
-741 GVRYGWEAQRLADYD
+741 GTRYGWEAQRLADYD
-756 KVARDKGTAMTGVWL
+756 KVARDKGTAMTGAWL
-771 KAAVDEEYSKGNMNV
+771 KAAVDEEYANGNMSYK
-786 RSLQDAVFKNH
+786 SLQSAVFRKH
-797 IGPQRQREGYYN
+797 IAPQQTREGYYD

-817 SLGDLSTAYIRQY
+817 SLSDLSAAYIRQY
-830 ISTRVHEQRVNRKWQ
+830 ISTRVHEQRVNRKWE

-858 MNVDDGG
+858 LNVDV
-865 GGGTGNVPTPTPTT
+865 GGGTGTVPATT
-879 DTGGGSTD
+879 TTTTSSSGGTDD
-887 KFQAEKDWKAR
+887 KFKKEKDWKAC
-898 EEATNRIAY
+898 EEALNRIAY

-924 EVDFNKKKLEHTD
+924 EVEFNKKKLEHTD
-937 LSSNERL
+937 ITEDERL
-944 SIQAAYYEA
+944 SIQATYYEA
-953 VQKQTE
+953 LLKQTE
-959 NNNKLTIE
+959 NNTKLTIE
-967 EEQAAYNEKVALEKQ
+967 EEEAAYNDKLAFEKQ
-982 RFIDGEVSSAVYQE
+982 RYIDGQVSYAVYQE
-996 TLEQMEMDHL
+996 TIEQMEIDHL
-1006 RKMASLYAEGSK
+1006 RKMASLYADGSR
-1018 EQLQIQKQLQ
+1018 EQLQAQRQLQ

-1038 QRETEAAEK
+1038 QREAEAAEK
-1047 KHQDELAKMKD
+1047 KHQDELAKMKE
-1058 KYFGDNPSERQ
+1058 KYFGDNPEERRT
-1069 AKYAADLALLTEVYN
+1069 KYNADLALLTEVYN
-1084 REIIAAGNNA
+1084 REILAAGNNA

-1101 EAYQKARLALM
+1101 EAYQKARVALM
-1112 EQYNIEGAE
+1112 EKYNIEGAE
-1121 NNKGWLLQWNEDM
+1121 NNKNWLQQWNDDM

-1141 FGKAVSGTLD
+1141 FGKAVTGTLD
-1151 VFTSSMSSVFQQL
+1151 VFSSSMSSIFQQL

-1189 AEGNNYKIKRL
+1189 AEGNNYKIKKL

-1205 KEIAKAKNEAN
+1205 KELAQAKNEAN

-1240 SAAAIPLVGFI
+1240 SAAAIPVVGFV
-1251 MAPIAAAAAVA
+1251 MAPIAAAMAVA

-1284 SGGFTPEGRVD
+1284 AGGFTPDGAVD

-1300 VHAGEWVASQRLV
+1300 VHAGEWVASQKLV
-1313 HNPATRPILEALD
+1313 KNPATRPLLEALD
-1326 YAQRTNTI
+1326 YAQRTNSI
-1334 GSLSAADVSSS
+1334 GSLSASDVSQS

-1351 LANSAVRSQSV
+1351 LAQSAVRAQSV
-1362 PQQVIVQNVPEAP
+1362 PQQVIVQNVPEP
-1375 SDNGLTETIRLLRER
+1375 TPDNGLADTIRLLRDR

-1403 ETGIKQ
+1403 ETGMKQ
-1409 AQDEYEKL
+1409 AQDEYDKL

-1423 KSRRT
+1423 KSRR

>member
-1 MVFSKPFYVFSWLF
+1 
-15 LKRYFCAINK
+15 
-25 LYQRK
+25 

-41 LQINGQQAQQT
+41 LLINGQQAQQT
-52 LSQLRQN
+52 LNQLRQN
-59 ALQLESAIAKA
+59 ALQLETAIAKA
-70 AATGNKT
+70 AATGNKA

-92 IREIESATQQVE
+92 IREMESATQQVD
-104 HVMRNLDKA
+104 HVLRNLDKA

-119 KALQT
+119 KALQN

-136 EAWKAQTDKIKRVKA
+136 EAWKAHTEKIKRVKA

-162 SEGFWDRFNRKMN
+162 SEGFWTRFNRKMN

-219 AEQVELLNE
+219 AEQVEELNE

-240 DLNKL
+240 NLNKL
-245 AEEAGKLGKTSQED
+245 AEEAGKLGKTTQEEI
-259 VLGFVRAANQI
+259 LGFVRAANQI
-270 NVALDELGDGATL
+270 NVALDELGEGATL

-304 LAVGSVINEHS
+304 LAVGSVINELS

-397 RNTNEGLLMLLEQLH
+397 RDTNEGLLMLLEQLH

-443 NLEMIRWEQE
+443 NLEMIKWEQQ

-458 FEEANSVTEEYNV
+458 FEEATSVTEEYDV

-480 DKARKRVSEM
+480 EKARKRVTEL

-505 LSSTT
+505 ISSTT
-510 LLLRLLSTFVDFVG
+510 LLLRFLSTMVDFIIR
-524 KYKVEIISAAVA
+524 YKVEIASAAVA
-536 IGVYNVA
+536 VGLYNVA
-543 VNLATIRTKAL
+543 VNIATIRTKAA
-554 AAAHAAWNLIVR
+554 AAAHALWNIAIKA
-566 TGNVLLPIYNVL
+566 GNALLPIYNIL

-593 TRAAAATRL
+593 IRAAAATRL

-622 VAAIAAWQSR
+622 VAGIAAWQAK

-644 RESKQAATEI
+644 REAKQAANEI
-654 KAVEGKIGEETSA
+654 KEMEGKIGEETSA
-667 VKRLKEAID
+667 VKRLKDAID

-728 LLEAKEKD
+728 ILEAKEKD

-756 KVARDKGTAMTGVWL
+756 KVARDKGTVMTGAWL
-771 KAAVDEEYSKGNMNV
+771 KAAVDEEYAKGNMSFK
-786 RSLQDAVFKNH
+786 SLQNAVFKNH
-797 IGPQRQREGYYN
+797 IAPQRNREGYYD

-817 SLGDLSTAYIRQY
+817 SLGDLSSAYIRQY
-830 ISTRVHEQRVNRKWQ
+830 ISTRVHEQQVNRKWA

-858 MNVDDGG
+858 LNVDDGG
-865 GGGTGNVPTPTPTT
+865 GGGTGTVPATT
-879 DTGGGSTD
+879 TTTESSGGSVD
-887 KFQAEKDWKAR
+887 KFQKEKDWKAK
-898 EEATNRIAY
+898 EDALNRIAY

-924 EVDFNKKKLEHTD
+924 EVDFNKQKLAHTD
-937 LSSNERL
+937 LTEEERL
-944 SIQAAYYEA
+944 SIQATYYEA
-953 VQKQTE
+953 LLKQSE
-959 NNNKLTIE
+959 NNTKLTIE
-967 EEQAAYNEKVALEKQ
+967 QEETAYNEKMANEKQ
-982 RFIDGEVSSAVYQE
+982 RYIDGEVSNTVYQE
-996 TLEQMEMDHL
+996 TIEQMEIDHL
-1006 RKMASLYAEGSK
+1006 RTMAGLYEEGSK
-1018 EQLQIQKQLQ
+1018 EQLQAQARLQ

-1047 KHQDELAKMKD
+1047 KHQDELAKIKD
-1058 KYFGDNPSERQ
+1058 KYFGDNPEERR
-1069 AKYAADLALLTEVYN
+1069 AKYDADLALLNEVYN
-1084 REIIAAGNNA
+1084 REILAAGNNA

-1121 NNKGWLLQWNEDM
+1121 SNKGWLQQWNEDM

-1141 FGKAVSGTLD
+1141 FGKAVSGTLE
-1151 VFTSSMSSVFQQL
+1151 VFSSSMSSIFQQL
-1164 TTIVQAELEIQTAA
+1164 TTIVQAELEIQTEA

-1200 EKQKE
+1200 ERQKE

-1251 MAPIAAAAAVA
+1251 MAPIAAATAVA

-1284 SGGFTPEGRVD
+1284 KGGFTPDGAID
-1295 EPVGV
+1295 EPVGI
-1300 VHAGEWVASQRLV
+1300 VHAGEWVASQKLV
-1313 HNPATRPILEALD
+1313 KNPVTRPLLEALD
-1326 YAQRTNTI
+1326 QAQRTNTI
-1334 GSLSAADVSSS
+1334 GSLSAADVSNT
-1345 ITAPAV
+1345 ITAPSVMAQ
-1351 LANSAVRSQSV
+1351 SAVRAGQV
-1362 PQQVIVQNVPEAP
+1362 PQQVIVQNVPEPAP
-1375 SDNGLTETIRLLRER
+1375 DNGLAETIRLLRDR

-1417 IRNKTP
+1417 MRNKTP
-1423 KSRRT
+1423 KSRRS

>member
-136 EAWKAQTDKIKRVKA
+136 EAWKAQAEKIKRVKA

-183 GAAAVTGLVMA
+183 GVAAVTGLVMA

-304 LAVGSVINEHS
+304 LAVGSVINELS

-510 LLLRLLSTFVDFVG
+510 LLLRLLSAFVDFVG

-554 AAAHAAWNLIVR
+554 AAAHAAWNVIVR

-728 LLEAKEKD
+728 LLEAKEND
-736 LKENV
+736 VKENV
-741 GVRYGWEAQRLADYD
+741 STRYGWEAQRLADFD
-756 KVARDKGTAMTGVWL
+756 AAARQSGSVMNGAWL
-771 KAAVDEEYSKGNMNV
+771 KEAVDEQYAKGNKNV
-786 RSLQDAVFKNH
+786 DALQKAVFKNAYAPMMLKD
-797 IGPQRQREGYYN
+797 GYGEEGYEEKN
-809 SVENQLDT
+809 TLMQEKMM
-817 SLGDLSTAYIRQY
+817 AYIRQY
-830 ISTRVHEQRVNRKWQ
+830 VSTRVQEQRVNRKWQ

-853 AIEAG
+853 AIDAG
-858 MNVDDGG
+858 MNVEGDGG
-865 GGGTGNVPTPTPTT
+865 SGSVPTSSP
-879 DTGGGSTD
+879 DSGSSSTD

-924 EVDFNKKKLEHTD
+924 EVDFNKKKLEHID

-959 NNNKLTIE
+959 NNNKLAIE
-967 EEQAAYNEKVALEKQ
+967 EEQAAYNEKVAIEKQ

-1069 AKYAADLALLTEVYN
+1069 AKYSADLALLTEVYN
-1084 REIIAAGNNA
+1084 REIIAAGNNT

-1101 EAYQKARLALM
+1101 KAYQKARLALM
-1112 EQYNIEGAE
+1112 DQYNIEGAE
-1121 NNKGWLLQWNEDM
+1121 RNKGAFQQWNEDM

-1178 INRKYDREISL
+1178 INRKYDHEISL

-1251 MAPIAAAAAVA
+1251 MAPIAAATAVA

-1284 SGGFTPEGRVD
+1284 TGGFTPEGRVD

-1423 KSRRT
+1423 KSRRS

>member
-1 MVFSKPFYVFSWLF
+1 
-15 LKRYFCAINK
+15 
-25 LYQRK
+25 
-30 MSDLTSKATVE
+30 MSDLSSKATVD
-41 LQINGQQAQQT
+41 LLINGQQAQQT
-52 LSQLRQN
+52 LQQLRQN

-104 HVMRNLDKA
+104 HVLRNLDRA

-136 EAWKAQTDKIKRVKA
+136 DAWNAHVEKIKRVKA
-151 ELKAVNDQLRD
+151 ELKEVNNQLRD
-162 SEGFWDRFNRKMN
+162 GEGFWDRFNRKMN
-175 DWQTTLAA
+175 DWQTTLMA
-183 GAAAVTGLVMA
+183 GAAAVTGLIMA

-199 KAYADMDAEMANVR
+199 SAYAEMDAEMANVR
-213 KFTGMT
+213 KYTGMD
-219 AEQVELLNE
+219 AEQVTELNE
-228 EFKKIDTRTARE
+228 ELKKIDTRTSRE
-240 DLNKL
+240 ELNKL
-245 AEEAGKLGKTSQED
+245 AQEAGRLGKSSQED

-270 NVALDELGDGATL
+270 NVALDELGEGATL

-304 LAVGSVINEHS
+304 LSVGSVINELS

-364 TAVSKVIMDMFKQ
+364 TAVSKLIMDMFKQ

-389 QKFKETVT
+389 KKFKETVT
-397 RNTNEGLLMLLEQLH
+397 KDTNAGLMMLLEQLH

-458 FEEANSVTEEYNV
+458 FAEATSVTKEYDV

-480 DKARKRVSEM
+480 EKARKRVNEM

-510 LLLRLLSTFVDFVG
+510 MILKLLSTMVDFIVR
-524 KYKVEIISAAVA
+524 YKVEIISAAAA
-536 IGVYNVA
+536 IGIYNVA
-543 VNLATIRTKAL
+543 VNLAVIRTKAV
-554 AAAHAAWNLIVR
+554 AAATAVWHGIIKV
-566 TGNVLLPIYNVL
+566 GNMLFPIYNIL

-613 LLATALVAA
+613 LLATALIAA
-622 VAAIAAWQSR
+622 VAAIAAWTAKV
-632 MRSARE
+632 RSAKE

-644 RESKQAATEI
+644 REAKLAATEI
-654 KAVEGKIGEETSA
+654 KEVEGKIAEETSA
-667 VKRLKEAID
+667 VKRLKDAID
-676 SENIGSKKRN
+676 SENIGSKRRN
-686 ALINEFN
+686 ALIHEFN
-693 SRFRPY
+693 NRFGSY
-699 LSHLLTEKSTA
+699 LSKLLTEKATA

-717 AEVVRN
+717 REVVKN
-723 LRSKL
+723 LRAKM

-736 LKENV
+736 MKENV
-741 GVRYGWEAQRLADYD
+741 GVRYGWEAQKLADFD
-756 KVARDKGTAMTGVWL
+756 AVARNSGSVMTGDWL
-771 KAAVDEEYSKGNMNV
+771 KAVVDEQFQKGN
-786 RSLQDAVFKNH
+786 RSYKSLQSAVFKN
-797 IGPQRQREGYYN
+797 GYAPMMMRDGYGGDNYDQEAN
-809 SVENQLDT
+809 SLMQEKMDE
-817 SLGDLSTAYIRQY
+817 YIRQY
-830 ISTRVHEQRVNRKWQ
+830 ISTRFHEQRVNRKWE

-853 AIEAG
+853 GLEAALS
-858 MNVDDGG
+858 MDGG
-865 GGGTGNVPTPTPTT
+865 TDFGGTTPTP
-879 DTGGGSTD
+879 DPSGGNTGTVD
-887 KFQAEKDWKAR
+887 KFAKEKEWKAR
-898 EEATNRIAY
+898 EEATNRIEY
-907 ATGEKDYI
+907 ATGEKDYLE
-915 AYTKRMLEI
+915 YTKRMLEI
-924 EVDFNKKKLEHTD
+924 EVEFNKKKLEHTD
-937 LSSNERL
+937 LSAEERL
-944 SIQAAYYEA
+944 AIEAAYYEA
-953 VQKQTE
+953 IQKQKE
-959 NNNKLTIE
+959 DADKQTIE
-967 EEQAAYNEKVALEKQ
+967 DVVAAYNEQVGQEKQ
-982 RFIDGEVSSAVYQE
+982 RYIDGLVSYEVYQE
-996 TLEQMEMDHL
+996 ALEELEIEHL
-1006 RKMASLYAEGSK
+1006 NKMVTLYAKGSK
-1018 EQLQIQKQLQ
+1018 EQLQAQRQLQ
-1028 DKLVANQQRH
+1028 DKLVQNQRRH
-1038 QRETEAAEK
+1038 QKETEDAEK
-1047 KHQDELAKMKD
+1047 KHQEELARMKE
-1058 KYFGDNPSERQ
+1058 KYFGDNPAERR
-1069 AKYAADLALLTEVYN
+1069 AKYDADLALLTEVYN
-1084 REIIAAGNNA
+1084 REILAAANNA

-1101 EAYQKARLALM
+1101 KAYQKARIALM

-1121 NNKGWLLQWNEDM
+1121 TNKNFFVQWNEDVM
-1134 MEFLESD
+1134 DFLESD
-1141 FGKAVSGTLD
+1141 FGQAVQGTLD
-1151 VFTSSMSSVFQQL
+1151 TLVSGMSSVFQQL
-1164 TTIVQAELEIQTAA
+1164 TTIVQAELEIQTAG
-1178 INRKYDREISL
+1178 IEKKYDREISL
-1189 AEGNNYKIKRL
+1189 AEGNNYKVKRL

-1240 SAAAIPLVGFI
+1240 SAAAIPVVGFI
-1251 MAPIAAAAAVA
+1251 MAPVAAAMAVA
-1262 AGMLQVAAIKKQQQ
+1262 AGMLQIAAIKKQQQ

-1284 SGGFTPEGRVD
+1284 SGGFTGSGGKYEVA
-1295 EPVGV
+1295 GV
-1300 VHAGEWVASQRLV
+1300 VHKGEWVASQEMV
-1313 HNPATRPILEALD
+1313 NNPATRPIIEALD
-1326 YAQRTNTI
+1326 QAQRTNTI
-1334 GSLSAADVSSS
+1334 GQLSADDVSRT
-1345 ITAPAV
+1345 ITAPRV
-1351 LANSAVRSQSV
+1351 LADNAINSKNV
-1362 PQQVIVQNVPEAP
+1362 PQQVIVQNDNSGQTSEAL
-1375 SDNGLTETIRLLRER
+1375 SEYALTMRLLKDR

-1403 ETGIKQ
+1403 ETGMKQ
-1409 AQDEYEKL
+1409 AQDEYDKL

>member
-1 MVFSKPFYVFSWLF
+1 
-15 LKRYFCAINK
+15 
-25 LYQRK
+25 
-30 MSDLTSKATVE
+30 MSDMTSKATVE
-41 LQINGQQAQQT
+41 LLINGQQAQQT
-52 LSQLRQN
+52 LNQLRQN
-59 ALQLESAIAKA
+59 ALQLETAIAKA

-92 IREIESATQQVE
+92 IREMESATQQVE
-104 HVMRNLDKA
+104 HVLRNLDKA

-119 KALQT
+119 KTLQN

-129 DYIERGS
+129 EYIERGS
-136 EAWKAQTDKIKRVKA
+136 EAWKAHTEKIKRVKA

-162 SEGFWDRFNRKMN
+162 SEGMWSRFNQTMN
-175 DWQTTLAA
+175 NWQATIVG

-283 TLSKLTNIFGDEERL
+283 TLSKLTNIFGDEDRL

-304 LAVGSVINEHS
+304 LAVGSVINELS

-422 VFKDMGENGARAAQV
+422 VFKEMGENGARAAQV

-443 NLEMIRWEQE
+443 NLEMIKFQQQE
-453 EAAKA
+453 ANRA
-458 FEEANSVTEEYNV
+458 FEEATSVTAEYDV

-480 DKARKRVSEM
+480 DKARKRVTEL

-505 LSSTT
+505 ISSTT
-510 LLLRLLSTFVDFVG
+510 LLLRFISMTVDFLL

-536 IGVYNVA
+536 VGVYNVA
-543 VNLATIRTKAL
+543 VHLATIRTKAA
-554 AAAHAAWNLIVR
+554 AAAHAIWNIAIKA
-566 TGNVLLPIYNVL
+566 GNALLPIYNVL
-578 VLATSVAYNKVAGNA
+578 VLASSVAYNKVAGNA

-613 LLATALVAA
+613 LLATALIAA
-622 VAAIAAWQSR
+622 VAGIAAWQAK

-644 RESKQAATEI
+644 REAMQAANEI
-654 KAVEGKIGEETSA
+654 REVEGKIGEETAA
-667 VKRLKEAID
+667 VKRLKDAID
-676 SENIGSKKRN
+676 AENIGSNKRN

-710 QDLANAY
+710 QEIAAAY
-717 AEVVRN
+717 AEVVKN
-723 LRSKL
+723 LRAKL

-736 LKENV
+736 MKTTV
-741 GVRYGWEAQRLADYD
+741 GVRYGWEAQKLADYD
-756 KVARDKGTAMTGVWL
+756 KVAREKGTVMTGAWL
-771 KAAVDEEYSKGNMNV
+771 KAAVDEEFANGNMSYK
-786 RSLQDAVFKNH
+786 SLQSAVFKNH
-797 IGPQRQREGYYN
+797 IAPQRAREGYYD
-809 SVENQLDT
+809 SVENQMDT
-817 SLGDLSTAYIRQY
+817 SLGDLSAAYIRQY
-830 ISTRVHEQRVNRKWQ
+830 ISTRAHEQRVNRKWE
-845 PYQKDIDA
+845 PYQRDIDGAIA
-853 AIEAG
+853 AG
-858 MNVDDGG
+858 LNVDDGG
-865 GGGTGNVPTPTPTT
+865 GGTGTVPTTT
-879 DTGGGSTD
+879 TTTTSGSTGTED
-887 KFQAEKDWKAR
+887 KFKGEKDWKAR
-898 EEATNRIAY
+898 EEALNRIAY

-915 AYTKRMLEI
+915 EYTKRMMEI
-924 EVDFNKKKLEHTD
+924 EVEFNKKKLEHTD
-937 LSSNERL
+937 LTEDERL

-953 VQKQTE
+953 VLKQTE
-959 NNNKLTIE
+959 NNTKLTIE
-967 EEQAAYNEKVALEKQ
+967 EEEAAYNDKVAIEKQ
-982 RFIDGEVSSAVYQE
+982 RYIDGKISYAVYQE
-996 TLEQMEMDHL
+996 AIEQLELDHL

-1018 EQLQIQKQLQ
+1018 EQLQAQKQLQ
-1028 DKLVANQQRH
+1028 DKLVQNQQRH

-1047 KHQDELAKMKD
+1047 KHQDELAKIKE
-1058 KYFGDNPSERQ
+1058 KYFGDNPAERRE
-1069 AKYAADLALLTEVYN
+1069 KYNADLALLTEVYN
-1084 REIIAAGNNA
+1084 KEILAAENNA

-1101 EAYQKARLALM
+1101 KAFQKARIALM
-1112 EQYNIEGAE
+1112 EKYNIEGAD
-1121 NNKGWLLQWNEDM
+1121 NNKSWLQQWNDDM
-1134 MEFLESD
+1134 MDFLESD
-1141 FGKAVSGTLD
+1141 FGQAVSGTLE
-1151 VFTSSMSSVFQQL
+1151 VFSSSMSSIFQQL

-1189 AEGNNYKIKRL
+1189 AEGNNYKIKKL

-1205 KEIAKAKNEAN
+1205 KDLAQAKNEAN

-1240 SAAAIPLVGFI
+1240 SAAAIPVVGFV
-1251 MAPIAAAAAVA
+1251 MAPIAAAMAVA

-1284 SGGFTPEGRVD
+1284 TGGFTPDGAVD

-1300 VHAGEWVASQRLV
+1300 VHAGEWVASQKLV
-1313 HNPATRPILEALD
+1313 KNPATRPLLEALD
-1326 YAQRTNTI
+1326 YAQRTNSI
-1334 GSLSAADVSSS
+1334 GSLSASDVSQS
-1345 ITAPAV
+1345 ITAPSI
-1351 LANSAVRSQSV
+1351 LAQSAVRAQSV
-1362 PQQVIVQNVPEAP
+1362 PQQVVVQNVPQ
-1375 SDNGLTETIRLLRER
+1375 SDNSEAISSYAETMRLLRER

-1409 AQDEYEKL
+1409 AQDEYDKL

-1423 KSRRT
+1423 KSRR